1 VALLSERNHLARIR
15 SAGRWLVLLLSLLAA
30 LPAQNGTSMPEDEIK
45 AAFLFSFA
53 KFIEWPAR
61 VGDDALVMVV
71 LARDSFASTLERT
84 VRGKTVN
91 GRPLIVKRLAKPQ
104 EARGCH
110 VVFIGG
116 GDQTRSRPILDAL
129 PVVGVLT
136 VGEAEQFAVR
146 GGVITFVKDAN
157 RLRFEI
163 NVDAAGRAG
172 LRISSRLLQ
181 LARVVHD
188 EVVER

>member
-1 VALLSERNHLARIR
+1 
-15 SAGRWLVLLLSLLAA
+15 
-30 LPAQNGTSMPEDEIK
+30 MPEDDIK
-45 AAFLFSFA
+45 AAFLFSFT

-61 VGDDALVMVV
+61 AGDDAV
-71 LARDSFASTLERT
+71 LKVGVLGRDSFAATLEQT

-91 GRPLIVKRLAKPQ
+91 GKPLVVKRLTKPQ
-104 EARGCH
+104 EAAGCH

-116 GDQTRSRPILDAL
+116 GDRTRFRPILDAL
-129 PVVGVLT
+129 PVAGVLT

-146 GGVITFVKDAN
+146 GGVINFVKDAN
-157 RLRFEI
+157 RVRFEI

-188 EVVER
+188 REVER

>member
-1 VALLSERNHLARIR
+1 MAILNHLARTR
-15 SAGRWLVLLLSLLAA
+15 CTGRQLFALVCLLAA
-30 LPAQNGTSMPEDEIK
+30 VPVAAQNEAMPEDDIK

-61 VGDDALVMVV
+61 SGGDAVLVVGV
-71 LARDSFASTLERT
+71 LGRDSFAATLEQT

-91 GRPLIVKRLAKPQ
+91 GKPLVVKRLTKPQ

-116 GDQTRSRPILDAL
+116 GDRTRIRPILDAL
-129 PVVGVLT
+129 PVAGVLT
-136 VGEAEQFAVR
+136 VGEAEQFALR

-157 RLRFEI
+157 RVRFEI

-172 LRISSRLLQ
+172 LRISSQLLQ